1 MMKLNHITANQQ
13 KICIDL
19 IYWCIKV
26 IYGIAH
32 CLQQPNVYKFIQDL
46 VFEIIMTTQSAQ
58 LLTCTRS
65 NSSKETLKYKWVG
78 FLQ

>member
-13 KICIDL
+13 KICIDF

-26 IYGIAH
+26 IYGIAD

-46 VFEIIMTTQSAQ
+46 VFGIIMTTES
-58 LLTCTRS
+58 
-65 NSSKETLKYKWVG
+65 V
-78 FLQ
+78 